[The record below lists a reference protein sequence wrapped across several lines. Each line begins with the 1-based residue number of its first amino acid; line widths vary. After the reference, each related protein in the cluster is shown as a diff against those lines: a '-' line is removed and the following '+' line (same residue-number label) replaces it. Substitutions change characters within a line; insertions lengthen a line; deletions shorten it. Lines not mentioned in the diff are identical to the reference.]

1 MSSASLEA
9 QLRLPVIGSPMFIV
23 SGPDLVI
30 AQCMA
35 GILGTMP
42 SLSVRPQEEFEPALI
57 RIRRE
62 LDEHAAANPGK
73 TVAPFGINLIAH
85 RSNARLEHDLDV
97 CVRQKVP
104 LIITSLGPSA
114 EIVAKVHAYGGKVF
128 HDVINLRHA
137 RKAAAAG
144 VDGLI
149 LVAAGAGGHAGTLS
163 PFALVGEV
171 RQFFAGTIVLSG
183 SMSSGRDILAALAM
197 GADIAY
203 IGSRFIA
210 TTESDAT
217 PEQKAM
223 VVGST
228 ADDIVYTS
236 YFTGVHGNYLKPA
249 IRNAGLDPDTLGQGD
264 AAAMSFVGGSSKPK
278 PWKDIWS
285 AGQGVGSVTDIPTTA
300 ELVDRMEEEFRS
312 QLRSL
317 GARYAG

>member
-1 MSSASLEA
+1 
-9 QLRLPVIGSPMFIV
+9 MFIV

-30 AQCMA
+30 AQCKA

-42 SLSVRPQEEFEPALI
+42 SLSIRPKEEFEPALV

-62 LDEHAAANPGK
+62 LDDHAAANPGRI
-73 TVAPFGINLIAH
+73 VAPFGINLIAH
-85 RSNARLEHDLDV
+85 RSNERLEHDLDV

-114 EIVAKVHAYGGKVF
+114 DIVARVHDYGGLVF
-128 HDVINLRHA
+128 HDVINMRHA

-144 VDGLI
+144 VDGII
-149 LVAAGAGGHAGTLS
+149 LVAAGAGGHAGTMS

-171 RQFFAGTIVLSG
+171 RRMFSGTVVLSG
-183 SMSSGRDILAALAM
+183 AMSSGRDVLAAVAM
-197 GADIAY
+197 GADLAY
-203 IGSRFIA
+203 VGSRFIA
-210 TTESDAT
+210 TEESGAT

-223 VVGST
+223 IVESS
-228 ADDIVYTS
+228 AEDIVYTS

-249 IRNAGLDPDTLGQGD
+249 VRNAGLDPDRLDQGD
-264 AAAMSFVGGSSKPK
+264 PAAMNFTGGSSKPK

-300 ELVDRMEEEFRS
+300 ALVDRMEEEFRS
-312 QLRSL
+312 GLEGLR
-317 GARYAG
+317 ARYAG